1 MIASSV
7 MIPCTLGLLSPKHS
21 ILHASLHVLHLSS
34 ETENP
39 HWQEIYDDETLM
51 ETIVSAS
58 FIPGDWIQSLPDI
71 DDGTKEE
78 LPSDLNVPEIRPEV
92 ANIDH
97 PDLMDII
104 HSHQHHHPPKSSDH
118 ASS

>member
-1 MIASSV
+1 MRNLVKLILSMLVPAG
-7 MIPCTLGLLSPKHS
+7 ICLLSPQHS
-21 ILHASLHVLHLSS
+21 ITHPSWHHPMTLYLAL

-39 HWQEIYDDETLM
+39 HWQELYDDETLM
-51 ETIVSAS
+51 ETIVAAS

-78 LPSDLNVPEIRPEV
+78 LPADLNLPEIRPE
-92 ANIDH
+92 ADIDH

-104 HSHQHHHPPKSSDH
+104 HSHQHPR
-118 ASS
+118 